1 MSSKIKPISIGRRA
15 PEFETTDDQGI
26 KYSKSGLLGS
36 KYLLY
41 FYPRDH
47 TPGCTIQ
54 ACGFRDLMKEFREE
68 NVIILGI
75 SGGDQASHQKFR
87 SKLELPFPLLLDP
100 DFKIAKSF
108 GVFGEKKF
116 MGKVFDG
123 IHRTSF
129 YIDAAGCIIETYIKV
144 KAKDHPKQFLSDLL
158 QTVKTSII

>member
-1 MSSKIKPISIGRRA
+1 MSSKIKPISIGRQA

-41 FYPRDH
+41 FYLRDH
-47 TPGCTIQ
+47 TPRCPIQ
-54 ACGFRDLMKEFREE
+54 ACGFRDLMKELREE

-144 KAKDHPKQFLSDLL
+144 KVKDHPKQFLSDLS
-158 QTVKTSII
+158 QSVKTSKR